1 MQGEADR
8 SALPWMSPQDT
19 QRQTRIDERQLIAP
33 ELGVSMTK
41 RLDGKP
47 EMSTANSDEKDEGKA
62 DNLWLPQANDV
73 LPDII
78 AMCFFSGG
86 QPSNSPSAPQD
97 IVTQDTVDI
106 RLVF

>member
-8 SALPWMSPQDT
+8 SAWPWMHPQDT

-47 EMSTANSDEKDEGKA
+47 EMSTANSDEKNEGTA
-62 DNLWLPQANDV
+62 ENLWLEQANDV

-78 AMCFFSGG
+78 AMCFFQEG
-86 QPSNSPSAPQD
+86 NSPSAPQD
-97 IVTQDTVDI
+97 IVTRDTCGDPTGI
-106 RLVF
+106 